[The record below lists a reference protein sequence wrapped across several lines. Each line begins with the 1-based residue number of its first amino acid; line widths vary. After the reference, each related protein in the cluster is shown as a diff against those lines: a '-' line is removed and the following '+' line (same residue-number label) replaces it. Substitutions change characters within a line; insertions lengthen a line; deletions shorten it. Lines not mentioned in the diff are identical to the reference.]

1 MKTKSPIW
9 AGRGTPLG
17 SQGLE
22 NAEVWKVGG
31 VKMEPKYWD
40 TVTKTIWDYKIP
52 FSVYFVT
59 LGVELMCL
67 ELQLS
72 HL

>member
-31 VKMEPKYWD
+31 VKMEPK
-40 TVTKTIWDYKIP
+40 
-52 FSVYFVT
+52 
-59 LGVELMCL
+59 
-67 ELQLS
+67 
-72 HL
+72 